1 MKLIFHFIGLSLTTP
16 FLLLGAHPKNT
27 KLKEKP
33 RWTPAA
39 QKPKFANKSSIKSIL
54 SSAGSKCQK
63 GATGATGPKG
73 DSGQTGPTGPRG
85 PTGPM
90 GPGGPIGLNGS
101 IGPTGLTG
109 LKGDAGAT
117 GATGAQGATGPTG
130 ATGASGI
137 QGLIGHTGPTG
148 STGPKG
154 DSGIA
159 GSTGATGATGLQ
171 GLIGPTGPVGST
183 GPTGPVGSTGP
194 TGDIGPIGPTGPGA
208 TSQAYSFSGFVTVPS
223 GTDGNYSAF
232 LGDYITYP
240 ASSLVA
246 VQYPAILTTKQVLGG
261 IVISSLSAFE
271 ITPITVELYINGKPT
286 GVKASGISGDGY
298 YSLNGTASV
307 NPGDLVSVQITSVQ
321 DRELSGTAFAIVLLQ
336 LY

>member
-1 MKLIFHFIGLSLTTP
+1 
-16 FLLLGAHPKNT
+16 
-27 KLKEKP
+27 
-33 RWTPAA
+33 
-39 QKPKFANKSSIKSIL
+39 
-54 SSAGSKCQK
+54 
-63 GATGATGPKG
+63 
-73 DSGQTGPTGPRG
+73 
-85 PTGPM
+85 M

-183 GPTGPVGSTGP
+183 GPTG
-194 TGDIGPIGPTGPGA
+194 DIGPIGPTGPGA

-223 GTDGNYSAF
+223 GTDGIYSAF

-286 GVKASGISGDGY
+286 GVKTSGISGDGY
-298 YSLNGTASV
+298 YSLNGIAAV
-307 NPGDLVSVQITSVQ
+307 NPGDLVSVQITAVQ